1 MAASKQV
8 TTHFPELRSIRQQLD
23 AGVNPADIVDE
34 LMTVYGMSNP
44 DAWFWVGASTGKIG
58 DVDYG
63 DNPPDDI
70 RELERQLAE
79 LLK

>member
-1 MAASKQV
+1 MAAPKQI
-8 TTHFPELRSIRQQLD
+8 TTRLPELKAIREQLD
-23 AGVNPADIVDE
+23 AGINAADIVE
-34 LMTVYGMSNP
+34 MLMAEFGMSNP

>member
-1 MAASKQV
+1 MATSKQV
-8 TTHFPELRSIRQQLD
+8 GTHFPELKSIRQQLD
-23 AGVNPADIVDE
+23 RGINAADIVDE
-34 LMTVYGMSNP
+34 LMAKYGMSNP
-44 DAWFWVGASTGKIG
+44 DAWFWIGASTGKIG

-63 DNPPDDI
+63 DTPPDDI